1 MGTSHPVAAR
11 ALSAVGSD
19 GSITQASSSSLLPD
33 TDAME
38 AVRRGRPGVAAD
50 IAEIDG

>member
-19 GSITQASSSSLLPD
+19 GSITPASPSSLPD